1 MFSVAGKRWI
11 HATKQSESV
20 LLHTMM
26 MILVILSF
34 LSGEREREIPIQ
46 KQSDT
51 TYAIEYKL
59 QKAVYI

>member
-34 LSGEREREIPIQ
+34 LSGEREIPIQ
-46 KQSDT
+46 KQSDTDT

-59 QKAVYI
+59 QKGVYI